1 MAIKQLNP
9 YLSFNGTAEKAM
21 KHYERALDAKV
32 ESAQRFG
39 EVPGMNVPPDQKNR
53 VMHAVLRIGSGL
65 LMLSDTM
72 PDQPVREG
80 AGGNASVVLDFD
92 DPNEL
97 MRRFD
102 ALAAGGKVT
111 MPVNDTFWGAKFGM
125 LTDAYGVQWMLN
137 CTLKK

>member
-9 YLSFNGTAEKAM
+9 YLTFNGTADKAI

-53 VMHAVLRIGSGL
+53 VMHAVLRIGSGT
-65 LMLSDTM
+65 LMLSDST
-72 PDQPVREG
+72 PDKPVSEG
-80 AGGNASVVLDFD
+80 GSASVVLDFD

-97 MRRFD
+97 TRRFD
-102 ALAAGGKVT
+102 ALAAGGGKVT
-111 MPVNDTFWGAKFGM
+111 MPVADTFWGAKFGM

-137 CTLKK
+137 CTLRK